1 MKNRSNN
8 SVYDQMQRMAELT
21 IAMVLAGKLQR
32 AKKFI
37 NAAEKLFLS
46 GNYQSRTAVSNV
58 YLYDVTTI
66 LELHHYNVQTLLPQ
80 SLQKEYT
87 KQSNA
92 F

>member
-58 YLYDVTTI
+58 YLYDISTI
-66 LELHHYNVQTLLPQ
+66 LELHRYNLQLLLPPN
-80 SLQKEYT
+80 LQREYI
-87 KQSNA
+87 KQINS

>member
-1 MKNRSNN
+1 MKKGNNN
-8 SVYDQMQRMAELT
+8 SIYNHMQRMAELT

-37 NAAEKLFLS
+37 ESAEKLFLS
-46 GNYQSRTAVSNV
+46 GNYQSRNAVSNV

-66 LELHHYNVQTLLPQ
+66 LELHHYNVQTLLPNI
-80 SLQKEYT
+80 LQKEYV
-87 KQSNA
+87 KQINA

>member
-66 LELHHYNVQTLLPQ
+66 LELHHYNMQTLLPQ

>member
-8 SVYDQMQRMAELT
+8 SVYDQMRRMAELT